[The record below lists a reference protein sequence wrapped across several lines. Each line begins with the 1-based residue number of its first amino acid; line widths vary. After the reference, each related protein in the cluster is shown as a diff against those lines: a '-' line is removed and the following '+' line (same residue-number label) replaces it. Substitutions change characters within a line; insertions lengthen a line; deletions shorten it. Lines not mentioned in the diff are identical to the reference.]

1 MKISSARSGA
11 VSEHTQ
17 DSPIEP
23 SAGKPRAPA
32 ASLGKLSDLSSMAR
46 PKRGAGA
53 TGATMGADNG
63 TTPFHAGTQNDCGLH
78 TIASL
83 TGWSEPT
90 VVQKLGLSEQ
100 DVKDIS
106 AHGMQPDTV
115 TAAFKHINNGNVEHR
130 QGTADDLVK
139 GLAQFPEGHQFA
151 LGMQRD
157 SGIGHLVSA
166 KRVGDR
172 LDITDRQINQTTSV
186 RNEQELQQY
195 LQQQGASK
203 IHTWYDK

>member
-17 DSPIEP
+17 DSPAKH
-23 SAGKPRAPA
+23 SAGKPQAPA
-32 ASLGKLSDLSSMAR
+32 TSLGQLSDLSAMAR

-53 TGATMGADNG
+53 TGAAMGADTT

-78 TIASL
+78 TIASI

-100 DVKDIS
+100 DVKNIS
-106 AHGMQPDTV
+106 AQGMQPDTM

-139 GLAQFPEGHQFA
+139 GLAQLPEGHQFA

-157 SGIGHLVSA
+157 AGIGHLVSA

-172 LDITDRQINQTTSV
+172 LDITDRQVNQTTSV
-186 RNEQELQQY
+186 HNEQELQQY
-195 LQQQGASK
+195 LQQQGASI
-203 IHTWYDK
+203 IHTWYNK